1 MRTFPVTISVHA
13 VDSLEV
19 GVRFWGERLGLIRQ
33 ASHHRQRR
41 SSREAA
47 LSPWT
52 AYSTCQRLR
61 PSNTSR
67 ANCCI
72 DLYTKL
78 TQSEHFPRCWTFSPA
93 IIPLFPRAFFMAFVF
108 PLKANG
114 HHALAS
120 FVAAVEEIPENRNH
134 RTLRSRPRP
143 KQISLS
149 SKQAPSLQSH
159 FNMVFATF
167 LHSLQQQRCPFLTQ
181 SDSASLSLVAY
192 FKNKICV
199 LKDNFSSRSCYV

>member
-120 FVAAVEEIPENRNH
+120 FVAALEEIPENR
-134 RTLRSRPRP
+134 
-143 KQISLS
+143 
-149 SKQAPSLQSH
+149 KQARPPHIAQSTQTKANQSFFEASTLPSITLKYGICYIL
-159 FNMVFATF
+159 TF
-167 LHSLQQQRCPFLTQ
+167 LATTTLPFFNTIRFCLT
-181 SDSASLSLVAY
+181 
-192 FKNKICV
+192 I
-199 LKDNFSSRSCYV
+199 FSCIFQEQNMRFERQL